1 MSQVGF
7 RLRIEA
13 RPDRAAEVE
22 AALRDALEL
31 ARAEQGTVTWFAFKE
46 GPTVFGIF
54 DTFDDE
60 EGRAAHFDGK
70 IADVLKEIG
79 PRMFAAAP
87 EVHRTDLLAVKLP

>member
-1 MSQVGF
+1 MPQVGF
-7 RLRIEA
+7 RVRIEA
-13 RPDRAAEVE
+13 RPDYAAEVE
-22 AALRDALEL
+22 AALVNALDL

-60 EGRAAHFDGK
+60 EGRAAHFDGR

>member
-22 AALRDALEL
+22 AVLRDALEL

-79 PRMFAAAP
+79 PTMFAAAP